1 MSLAAVLEAI
11 CNEYG
16 LHITA
21 DFIMMLEDDEKVAA
35 LARFVRENAA
45 VPAVT

>member
-1 MSLAAVLEAI
+1 MSLASVLEAI

-16 LHITA
+16 LHSTA
-21 DFIMMLEDDEKVAA
+21 DFIMMLEDDEEVAA
-35 LARFVRENAA
+35 LARFVRESAA